1 MGLNKTLY
9 VKCLALHLAHRK
21 LPQVVAVVTTIN
33 MYSRQNNDPPPPQK
47 MSLETVNILCYMVKR
62 MKVADRIKVA
72 NQLTLKWE
80 DYPGLAPYVITRVL
94 PGRERG
100 RRVRTREMAAWKDL
114 AQRCWLWRWKKTT
127 SQGMSAARDVA
138 KAGRGKE

>member
-1 MGLNKTLY
+1 MFTVLPTPKKRELSRMRTPGGRSLGPSQNSTYQSVVGLNKTLY

-100 RRVRTREMAAWKDL
+100 RRVRTREMAA
-114 AQRCWLWRWKKTT
+114 
-127 SQGMSAARDVA
+127 
-138 KAGRGKE
+138 